1 MTVQQQ
7 PRQSGDAYPA
17 RGWHRFGDRDQ
28 VLWRRKGRV
37 PKSTRTLRLVIR
49 ARGGHHQLRTALPN
63 PVSNEPTKLEVE

>member
-17 RGWHRFGDRDQ
+17 RLR
-28 VLWRRKGRV
+28 RRKGWV

-49 ARGGHHQLRTALPN
+49 ARGGHHQLHTALPYL
-63 PVSNEPTKLEVE
+63 VSNEPTKLEVE